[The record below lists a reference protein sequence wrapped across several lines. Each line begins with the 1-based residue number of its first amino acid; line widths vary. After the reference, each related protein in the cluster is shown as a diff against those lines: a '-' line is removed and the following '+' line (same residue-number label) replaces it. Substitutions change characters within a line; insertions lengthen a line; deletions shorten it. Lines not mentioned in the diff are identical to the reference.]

1 MTKKN
6 TNRNRI
12 YTIIALIVLAVLIYI
27 AENNLDAYNLRIL
40 NLGAIYVTL
49 GVSLNLIFGFT
60 GQFSLGHAG
69 FMAIGAYVTTL
80 LVLPPWYKEMIFIL
94 EPLVWPFTVM
104 HTPFIIAL
112 ILSGIFAAMAAL
124 LIGLPVLRLKGD
136 YLGIATLGF
145 AEIISIIANNI
156 PQITNG
162 ALGIKGIPEYTNLWW
177 TIGVAIVTIYIIK
190 GLIGS
195 SYGRALMAI
204 RENEI
209 AAEVIG
215 VNLTYHKV
223 MSFVIS
229 AFFAGVAGGLFACLL
244 TTIDPKAFMFI
255 MTFNILIVVVMG
267 GLGSITGTVIAA
279 FLFNIFLEY
288 LRPIEAGFN
297 IGSIEIPKIPGL
309 RMVAFSV
316 VLLIIILYKQKGL
329 MGGVEFSWEGFTGFF
344 QKLFSGKK
352 SSEGSAV

>member
-1 MTKKN
+1 MKKN
-6 TNRNRI
+6 RGKL
-12 YTIIALIVLAVLIYI
+12 YTILSLIVLAILIFF
-27 AENNLDAYNLRIL
+27 AEKNLDAYNLRIL

-112 ILSGIFAAMAAL
+112 LLSGLIAALAAL

-145 AEIISIIANNI
+145 AEIIRIIANNI
-156 PQITNG
+156 PQVTNG
-162 ALGIKGIPEYTNLWW
+162 ALGIKGIPEFTNLWW
-177 TIGVAIVTIYIIK
+177 TVGVAIFTIYIIK
-190 GLIGS
+190 GLIKS

-223 MSFVIS
+223 MSFVVS

-255 MTFNILIVVVMG
+255 MTFNILIVVVLG

-288 LRPIEAGFN
+288 LRPIESGFN
-297 IGSIEIPKIPGL
+297 IGSIVIPKIPGL

-316 VLLIIILYKQKGL
+316 LLLIVILYKQNGL
-329 MGGVEFSWEGFTGFF
+329 MGGIEFSWNGVSRFF
-344 QKLFSGKK
+344 QRLFQNNK
-352 SSEGSAV
+352 SSEGGAI

>member
-1 MTKKN
+1 MKKN
-6 TNRNRI
+6 NRKI
-12 YTIIALIVLAVLIYI
+12 YTIIALIILGILIYI

-94 EPLVWPFTVM
+94 EPLAWPFTVL
-104 HTPFIIAL
+104 HAPFIIAL
-112 ILSGIFAAMAAL
+112 LFSGLFAGIAAL

-145 AEIISIIANNI
+145 AEIIRIIANNI

-162 ALGIKGIPEYTNLWW
+162 ALGIKGIPEFTNLWW
-177 TIGVAIVTIYIIK
+177 TVGVAVFTIYIIK
-190 GLIGS
+190 GLINS

-297 IGSIEIPKIPGL
+297 IGPIEIPAIPGL
-309 RMVAFSV
+309 RMVAFATL
-316 VLLIIILYKQKGL
+316 LLIIILYKQNGL
-329 MGGVEFSWEGFTGFF
+329 LGGIEFSWAGVSRFF
-344 QKLFSGKK
+344 QKRFSSKK
-352 SSEGSAV
+352 SSEGSVT

>member
-1 MTKKN
+1 MKKN
-6 TNRNRI
+6 NGKL
-12 YTIIALIVLAVLIYI
+12 YTILSLIVLAILIYF

-69 FMAIGAYVTTL
+69 FMAVGAYVTTL
-80 LVLPPWYKEMIFIL
+80 LVLPPWYKEMIYIL
-94 EPLVWPFTVM
+94 EPLVWPFSIM

-112 ILSGIFAAMAAL
+112 FLSGIFAALAAL

-145 AEIISIIANNI
+145 AEIIRIIANNI

-162 ALGIKGIPEYTNLWW
+162 ALGIKGIPEFTNLWW
-177 TIGVAIVTIYIIK
+177 TVGVAVVTIYIIK
-190 GLIGS
+190 GLINS

-223 MSFVIS
+223 MSFTIS

-255 MTFNILIVVVMG
+255 MTFNILIVVVLG
-267 GLGSITGTVIAA
+267 GIGSITGTVIAA
-279 FLFNIFLEY
+279 FLFNISLEY

-297 IGSIEIPKIPGL
+297 VGPIVVPAIPGL
-309 RMVAFSV
+309 RMVTFAAL
-316 VLLIIILYKQKGL
+316 LLIVILYKQNGL
-329 MGGVEFSWEGFTGFF
+329 MGGIEFSWNGVSRFF
-344 QKLFSGKK
+344 QRLFSNKK
-352 SSEGSAV
+352 SPEGGAI

>member
-1 MTKKN
+1 MKKQN
-6 TNRNRI
+6 DKI
-12 YTIIALIVLAVLIYI
+12 FTIIALIVLGIIVYLAQTY
-27 AENNLDAYNLRIL
+27 LDAYKIRIL

-49 GVSLNLIFGFT
+49 GVSLNLIYGFT

-80 LVLPPWYKEMIFIL
+80 FVLPSYYKEMIFIL
-94 EPLVWPFTVM
+94 EPLVWPFTIIRA
-104 HTPFIIAL
+104 PFIVAL
-112 ILSGIFAAMAAL
+112 FLGGLFAAAAAFI
-124 LIGLPVLRLKGD
+124 IGLPVLRLKGD

-145 AEIISIIANNI
+145 AEIIRIIANNL
-156 PQITNG
+156 PQVTNG

-177 TIGVAIVTIYIIK
+177 SVGVAVFTIYIIK
-190 GLIGS
+190 GLISS

-215 VNLTYHKV
+215 INLTYHKV
-223 MSFVIS
+223 MSFTIS

-279 FLFNIFLEY
+279 FLFNFLLEY
-288 LRPIEAGFN
+288 LRPIEAGFE
-297 IGSIEIPKIPGL
+297 IGPVSMPAIPGL
-309 RMVAFSV
+309 RMVTFSV
-316 VLLIIILYKQKGL
+316 LLLIIILYKQKGL
-329 MGGVEFSWEGFTGFF
+329 LGGLEFSWRGFF
-344 QKLFSGKK
+344 QFFNRFFTSKG
-352 SSEGSAV
+352 SSEGSAM

>member
-1 MTKKN
+1 M
-6 TNRNRI
+6 
-12 YTIIALIVLAVLIYI
+12 
-27 AENNLDAYNLRIL
+27 
-40 NLGAIYVTL
+40 
-49 GVSLNLIFGFT
+49 
-60 GQFSLGHAG
+60 GHAG

-112 ILSGIFAAMAAL
+112 LLSGLIAALAAL

-145 AEIISIIANNI
+145 AEIIRIIANNI
-156 PQITNG
+156 PQVTNG
-162 ALGIKGIPEYTNLWW
+162 ALGIKGIPEFTNLWW
-177 TIGVAIVTIYIIK
+177 TVGVAIFTIYIIK
-190 GLIGS
+190 GLIKS

-223 MSFVIS
+223 MSFVVS

-255 MTFNILIVVVMG
+255 MTFNILIVVVLG

-288 LRPIEAGFN
+288 LRPIESGFN
-297 IGSIEIPKIPGL
+297 IGSIVIPKIPGL

-316 VLLIIILYKQKGL
+316 LLLIVILYKQNGL
-329 MGGVEFSWEGFTGFF
+329 MGGIEFSWNGVSRFF
-344 QKLFSGKK
+344 QRLFQNNK
-352 SSEGSAV
+352 SSEGGAI

>member
-1 MTKKN
+1 MKKN
-6 TNRNRI
+6 NGKL
-12 YTIIALIVLAVLIYI
+12 YTILSLIVLAILIYF

-69 FMAIGAYVTTL
+69 FMAVGAYVTTL
-80 LVLPPWYKEMIFIL
+80 LVLPPWYKEMIYIL
-94 EPLVWPFTVM
+94 EPLVWPFSIM

-112 ILSGIFAAMAAL
+112 FLSGIFAALAAL

-145 AEIISIIANNI
+145 AEIIRIIANNI

-162 ALGIKGIPEYTNLWW
+162 ALGIKGIPEFTNLWW
-177 TIGVAIVTIYIIK
+177 TVGVAVVTIYIIK
-190 GLIGS
+190 GLINS

-223 MSFVIS
+223 MSFTIS

-255 MTFNILIVVVMG
+255 MTFNILIVVVLG
-267 GLGSITGTVIAA
+267 GIGSITGTVIAA
-279 FLFNIFLEY
+279 FLFNISLEY

-297 IGSIEIPKIPGL
+297 VGPIVIPAIPGL
-309 RMVAFSV
+309 RMVTFAAL
-316 VLLIIILYKQKGL
+316 LLIVILYKQNGL
-329 MGGVEFSWEGFTGFF
+329 MGGVEFSWNGVSRFF
-344 QKLFSGKK
+344 QKLFPNKK
-352 SSEGSAV
+352 TSEGSST

>member
-1 MTKKN
+1 MKKN
-6 TNRNRI
+6 NGKL
-12 YTIIALIVLAVLIYI
+12 YTILSLTVLAILIYF

-69 FMAIGAYVTTL
+69 FMAVGAYVTTL
-80 LVLPPWYKEMIFIL
+80 LVLPPWYKEMIYIL
-94 EPLVWPFTVM
+94 EPLVWPFSIM

-112 ILSGIFAAMAAL
+112 FLSGIFAALAAL

-145 AEIISIIANNI
+145 AEIIRIIANNI

-162 ALGIKGIPEYTNLWW
+162 ALGIKGIPEFTNLWW
-177 TIGVAIVTIYIIK
+177 TVGVAVVTIYIIK
-190 GLIGS
+190 GLINS

-223 MSFVIS
+223 MSFTIS

-255 MTFNILIVVVMG
+255 MTFNILIVVVLG
-267 GLGSITGTVIAA
+267 GIGSITGTVIAA
-279 FLFNIFLEY
+279 FLFNISLEY

-297 IGSIEIPKIPGL
+297 VGPIVIPAIPGL
-309 RMVAFSV
+309 RMVTFAAL
-316 VLLIIILYKQKGL
+316 LLIVILYKQNGL
-329 MGGVEFSWEGFTGFF
+329 MGGVEFSWNGVSRFF
-344 QKLFSGKK
+344 QKLFPNKK
-352 SSEGSAV
+352 TSEGSST